1 MDDLQFKDFRTIPAS
16 DDPKFWPLDF
26 MADLMSPIGDLPDGS
41 SIKHYGYQIW
51 LGQNRGHTFSSMN
64 GLHGQYIVMVHDL
77 DLVVVRTGF
86 SQPKGN
92 RRNLDVDV
100 YHTIDF
106 AMDTV
111 GALS

>member
-1 MDDLQFKDFRTIPAS
+1 
-16 DDPKFWPLDF
+16 
-26 MADLMSPIGDLPDGS
+26 
-41 SIKHYGYQIW
+41 
-51 LGQNRGHTFSSMN
+51 MN

-86 SQPKGN
+86 SQPRGN

-111 GALS
+111 EALS